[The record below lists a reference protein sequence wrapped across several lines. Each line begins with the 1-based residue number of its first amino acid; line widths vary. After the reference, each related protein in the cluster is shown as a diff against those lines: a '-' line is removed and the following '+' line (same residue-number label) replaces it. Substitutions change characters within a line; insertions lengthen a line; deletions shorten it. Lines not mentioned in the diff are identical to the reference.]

1 MIEIK
6 AGELRGIYEVL
17 NSLRSQLLPANQA
30 YRIARI
36 GRELDNEVNLYEA
49 QRAEIIKKYC
59 DKDENGNPIV
69 DENGNITIKQENE
82 NFKKVVK
89 ELTKIANE
97 HISINVEPLNLKELS
112 EVKLTPE
119 QMNIIIALIKD

>member
-6 AGELRGIYEVL
+6 AGELKGIYEVL

-36 GRELDNEVNLYEA
+36 GRELDNEVNLYET

-59 DKDENGNPIV
+59 DKDENGEPAV

-82 NFKKVVK
+82 NFEKVVK

-97 HISINVEPLNLKELS
+97 HISINVEPLDLKELS

-119 QMNIIIALIKD
+119 QMNIIIALIKE

>member
-36 GRELDNEVNLYEA
+36 GRELDNEVNLYET

-59 DKDENGNPIV
+59 DKDENGEPAV
-69 DENGNITIKQENE
+69 DENGNIIVDAVKPLENLGDYAHKD
-82 NFKKVVK
+82 FDDIAHQLSD
-89 ELTKIANE
+89 ELNKGDDDDEMAY
-97 HISINVEPLNLKELS
+97 KFGY
-112 EVKLTPE
+112 
-119 QMNIIIALIKD
+119 

>member
-59 DKDENGNPIV
+59 DKDENGEPAV
-69 DENGNITIKQENE
+69 DENGNITIKQESE
-82 NFKKVVK
+82 NFEKVVK

-97 HISINVEPLNLKELS
+97 HISINVEPLNLKELG

-119 QMNIIIALIKD
+119 QMNIIIALIKE